1 MLEFS
6 EQCKEHH
13 FVDESFRAEAIW
25 ALPTALLNLRYRI
38 DCSDTFSW
46 SNFQNFQLV
55 CRCVFFSQGPMFF
68 WLFHWV
74 SLWIFP
80 AFIHFSQSLK
90 WSQEP
95 FYMKTGLS
103 LRQLNHK
110 DSDMRIIFLLNSN
123 NFNDREHHGWSTST
137 RSSSKVLVL
146 EVLLRNTPRENIHR
160 HLSLTAPIW

>member
-80 AFIHFSQSLK
+80 AFIHFSSR
-90 WSQEP
+90 WSGVRNLSTWKQVCHSVSSIT
-95 FYMKTGLS
+95 KTQTWELS
-103 LRQLNHK
+103 FFWTV
-110 DSDMRIIFLLNSN
+110 II
-123 NFNDREHHGWSTST
+123 STI
-137 RSSSKVLVL
+137 
-146 EVLLRNTPRENIHR
+146 ENIMVDR
-160 HLSLTAPIW
+160 HPHEALPKFSF